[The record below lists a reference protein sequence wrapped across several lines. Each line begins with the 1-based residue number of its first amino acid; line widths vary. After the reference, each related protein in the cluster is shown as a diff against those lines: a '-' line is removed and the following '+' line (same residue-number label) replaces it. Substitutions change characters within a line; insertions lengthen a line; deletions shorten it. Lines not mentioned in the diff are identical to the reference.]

1 VTRRVIVRR
10 KAAADIR
17 EARRWYESRRA
28 GLGREFVEEVDA
40 TFARIQATPLRF
52 TEVMPGVRRA
62 FTERFP
68 YAVYFR
74 VENKRILVFVV
85 IHTSRDSEVWQQRAD
100 EELGGS

>member
-1 VTRRVIVRR
+1 MTRRLIVRR
-10 KAAADIR
+10 KATADIR
-17 EARRWYESRRA
+17 EARRWYETRQA
-28 GLGREFVEEVDA
+28 GLGGEFVAEIDA
-40 TFARIQATPLRF
+40 IFARIQAMPLRF

-74 VENKRILVFVV
+74 VDNKRILVFVV